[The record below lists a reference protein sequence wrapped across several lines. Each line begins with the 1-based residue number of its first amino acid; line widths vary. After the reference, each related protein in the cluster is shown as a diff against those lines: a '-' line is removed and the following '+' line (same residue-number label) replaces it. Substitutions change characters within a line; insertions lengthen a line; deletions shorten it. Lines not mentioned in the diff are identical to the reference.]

1 MSTPSSSKKLLYLT
15 IVALFTVLGL
25 RSGFSQV
32 ADLKTWKTGDLLTAD
47 DLNASFAAQAG
58 AAVPYA
64 WSNFAP
70 VIQGEGVI
78 QPDGHVAQMRF
89 ASPLAGYA
97 LVTANYEV
105 RFRNTFDSTKIN
117 CRVESLLGL
126 TTGMSTCPAAQSC
139 ALTGYAQNTFNANLP
154 TQLEDGAWL
163 GVTQVASRIFPVKK
177 GDNVIYLNGR
187 TDCAGAYWGALTMT
201 ALFVREAPQASVS
214 IP

>member
-1 MSTPSSSKKLLYLT
+1 MSTPSSKTLLYLA

-25 RSGFSQV
+25 RSGFSQE
-32 ADLKTWKTGDLLTAD
+32 ADLKTWKAGDVLTAA

-58 AAVPYA
+58 AGIPYA

-70 VIQGEGVI
+70 RVNGEGLV
-78 QPDGHVAQMRF
+78 QPDGHVAQMKF
-89 ASPLAGYA
+89 TSPLAGFA
-97 LVTANYEV
+97 LVTASYEINV
-105 RFRNTFDSTKIN
+105 RNTFDSSKIN

-126 TTGMSTCPAAQSC
+126 TTGMGTCPVGTYC

-154 TQLEDGAWL
+154 TQFEDGAYL
-163 GVTQVASRIFPVKK
+163 GVTQVVSRIFPVKK

-187 TDCAGAYWGALTMT
+187 TECAAAHWGALTMT
-201 ALFVREAPQASVS
+201 ALFVRDMPQSTVS